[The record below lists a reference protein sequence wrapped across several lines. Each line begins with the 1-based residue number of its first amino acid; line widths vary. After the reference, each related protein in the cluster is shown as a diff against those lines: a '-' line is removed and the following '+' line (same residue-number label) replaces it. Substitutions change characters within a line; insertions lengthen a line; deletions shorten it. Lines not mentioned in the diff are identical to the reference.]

1 MGQVFADSHDVGLVQ
16 IERGLAW
23 HYKAYE
29 REQRPEDT
37 QAYAQAEVEPGLLAG
52 GCGSILGQCRRG
64 SGVGR
69 RLRTERGSMRRPKM
83 GGTLAAFVI
92 VAFILNVSP
101 TFAGDFEDATAAY
114 RRGDYVTALRLI
126 RPLAQ
131 QGHSIAQ
138 YNLGLMYEKGE
149 GVAQD
154 SSVAVE
160 WYRMAAQ
167 QGYASAQ
174 HDLGVSYY
182 KGEGVAQDYKEAEK
196 WFRLAAQQGYASSQS
211 SLSVMY
217 LNRSDYKEALKW
229 VQLSANRGHAPAQV
243 NLGLMYYNG
252 QGVTRDYVRAHMWVS
267 LAALQGDPNAMN
279 SRDIIAK
286 KMSPAQIAE
295 AQRLARDWNAK

>member
-1 MGQVFADSHDVGLVQ
+1 
-16 IERGLAW
+16 
-23 HYKAYE
+23 
-29 REQRPEDT
+29 
-37 QAYAQAEVEPGLLAG
+37 
-52 GCGSILGQCRRG
+52 
-64 SGVGR
+64 
-69 RLRTERGSMRRPKM
+69 MRRPIL
-83 GGTLAAFVI
+83 GGPLAVFVI
-92 VAFILNVSP
+92 VAFILNVG
-101 TFAGDFEDATAAY
+101 TAFAGDFEDATAAY

-154 SSVAVE
+154 SSTAVK

-182 KGEGVAQDYKEAEK
+182 KGQGAAQNYKEAEK

-217 LNRSDYKEALKW
+217 LNRNDYKEALKW
-229 VQLSANRGHAPAQV
+229 VQPSANQGHAPAQI
-243 NLGLMYYNG
+243 NLGLMYYNR
-252 QGVTRDYVRAHMWVS
+252 QGVARDYVRAYMWVS
-267 LAALQGDPNAMN
+267 LAALQGDPIAVNY
-279 SRDIIAK
+279 RDIIAK
-286 KMSPAQIAE
+286 KMTPAQIAE
-295 AQRLARDWNAK
+295 AQRLAREWKSK